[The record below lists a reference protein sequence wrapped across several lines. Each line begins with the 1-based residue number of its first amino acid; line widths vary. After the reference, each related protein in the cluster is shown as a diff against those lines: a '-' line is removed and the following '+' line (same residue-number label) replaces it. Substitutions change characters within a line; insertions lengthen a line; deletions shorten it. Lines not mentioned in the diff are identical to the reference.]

1 MLIQQAYRYELKPNN
16 KQRTLL
22 VKHAGCAR
30 FAYNWALAR
39 RIEEYKKEGTSN
51 NAIKQHRQLNALKK
65 TEFPWMYEV
74 SKCAPQEALRD
85 LQRAYE
91 NFFRR
96 LKAGENPGFP
106 KFKKKGRNDSF
117 RLTGAIYVYPK
128 HIQLPR
134 LGKIRSKEETKVK
147 GKLLSATVR
156 QIATRW
162 FVSLSVDCEVVEPR
176 PFYCEETLPSK
187 KGRGEPKEIKGE
199 VVGIDRGLEKFACVS
214 DGSIFY
220 APKPL
225 KKLFKKLQRLSRS
238 HSHKVKGSSNRRKS
252 AIKLGRLHYRISNIR
267 KDSIHK
273 LSTELAKTKQV
284 LCVESLNTK
293 GMMQNRHLARIISD
307 VAWGELVRQLE
318 YKCLWYGSH
327 LVKAQP
333 KFPSTRMCSR
343 CGHINPSLLL
353 SQRTFQ
359 CEECQ
364 MECDRDINAAKNLE
378 RYALI
383 TVSSTGIDA
392 CGEAVQQGSSVKQEE
407 NAVYPGGING

>member
-1 MLIQQAYRYELKPNN
+1 MKVQKAYRYELKPNN
-16 KQRTLL
+16 VQKTLL
-22 VKHAGCAR
+22 AKHAGVAR
-30 FAYNWALAR
+30 FAYNWGLAR
-39 RIEEYKKEGTSN
+39 RVEEYQRTGKSS
-51 NAIKQHRQLNALKK
+51 NAIEQHRLLNVLKK

-96 LKAGENPGFP
+96 VKAGENPGFP

-117 RLTGAIYVYPK
+117 RLTGAIYVYLK
-128 HIQLPR
+128 TIQLPR
-134 LGKIRSKEETKVK
+134 LGKIKIKEETKVK

-156 QIATRW
+156 RITNRW
-162 FVSLSVDCEVVEPR
+162 FVSLSVDYEIV
-176 PFYCEETLPSK
+176 
-187 KGRGEPKEIKGE
+187 EPKEIKGE

-225 KKLFKKLQRLSRS
+225 KKLLKKLQRLSRC
-238 HSHKVKGSSNRRKS
+238 HSRKVKGSSNKRKS

-284 LCVESLNTK
+284 LCVESLNIK
-293 GMMQNRHLARIISD
+293 GMIQNRHLARSISD
-307 VAWGELVRQLE
+307 VAWGEFIRQLE
-318 YKCLWYGSH
+318 YKCTWYGSH
-327 LVKAQP
+327 LLKAP
-333 KFPSTRMCSR
+333 INFPSTRMCSR
-343 CGHINPSLLL
+343 CGHINPPLLL
-353 SQRTFQ
+353 SQRISQ

-392 CGEAVQQGSSVKQEE
+392 CGEAVQRGSSVKQEE
-407 NAVYPGGING
+407 NAVLDILDVKDG

>member
-1 MLIQQAYRYELKPNN
+1 MKVQKAYRYELKPNN
-16 KQRTLL
+16 VQKTLL
-22 VKHAGCAR
+22 AKHAGVAR

-39 RIEEYKKEGTSN
+39 RIEEYQRTGKSP
-51 NAIKQHRQLNALKK
+51 NAIEQHRLLNLLKK

-106 KFKKKGRNDSF
+106 RFKKKGRNDSF
-117 RLTGAIYVYPK
+117 RLTGAICVYLK
-128 HIQLPR
+128 AIQLPR
-134 LGKIRSKEETKVK
+134 LGKIRTKEETKVK

-156 QIATRW
+156 RIADRW
-162 FVSLSVDCEVVEPR
+162 FVSLSVDCEVVEPKQIR
-176 PFYCEETLPSK
+176 
-187 KGRGEPKEIKGE
+187 GE
-199 VVGIDRGLEKFACVS
+199 VVGIDRGLLKFACVS

-225 KKLFKKLQRLSRS
+225 KKLLKKLQRLSRS
-238 HSHKVKGSSNRRKS
+238 QSRKVKGSSNRRKS
-252 AIKLGRLHYRISNIR
+252 ALKLAKLHYRISNIR
-267 KDSIHK
+267 KDFIHK
-273 LSTELAKTKQV
+273 LSTELVKTKQV

-293 GMMQNRHLARIISD
+293 GMMQNRYLARSISD
-307 VAWGELVRQLE
+307 VAWGEFVRQLD
-318 YKCLWYGSH
+318 YKCLWHGSH
-327 LVKAQP
+327 LIKAQP
-333 KFPSTRMCSR
+333 KFPSTRICSR
-343 CGHINPSLLL
+343 CGYVNPSLLL
-353 SQRTFQ
+353 SQRIFQ
-359 CEECQ
+359 CEDCL

-378 RYALI
+378 RYALT

-392 CGEAVQQGSSVKQEE
+392 CGEAVQQGSSGKQEE

>member
-1 MLIQQAYRYELKPNN
+1 MKVQKAYRYELKPNN
-16 KQRTLL
+16 VQKTLL
-22 VKHAGCAR
+22 AKHAGVAR
-30 FAYNWALAR
+30 FAYNWGLAR
-39 RIEEYKKEGTSN
+39 RREEYQCTGKSS
-51 NAIKQHRQLNALKK
+51 NAIEQHRLLNALKK

-85 LQRAYE
+85 LDRAYQ
-91 NFFRR
+91 NFFRK
-96 LKAGENPGFP
+96 LKNGEKPGFP
-106 KFKKKGRNDSF
+106 KFKKKGIHDSF
-117 RLTGAIYVYPK
+117 RLTGLFKIYPS

-134 LGKIRSKEETKVK
+134 LGKIKTKENTAKFK
-147 GKLLSATVR
+147 WKILSAAVCR
-156 QIATRW
+156 IADRW
-162 FVSLSVDCEVVEPR
+162 FVSLSVDCEVVEP
-176 PFYCEETLPSK
+176 
-187 KGRGEPKEIKGE
+187 KEIKKE
-199 VVGIDRGLEKFACVS
+199 VVGIDRGLEKFVCVS
-214 DGSIFY
+214 DDSTFY

-225 KKLFKKLQRLSRS
+225 KKLLKKLQRLSRS
-238 HSHKVKGSSNRRKS
+238 QSRKVKRSSNRRKS
-252 AIKLGRLHYRISNIR
+252 AIKLARLHYRISNIR
-267 KDSIHK
+267 KDFIHK
-273 LSTELAKTKQV
+273 LTTQLAKTKQV

-293 GMMQNRHLARIISD
+293 GMMQNRHLARSISD
-307 VAWGELVRQLE
+307 VAWGEFVRQLE
-318 YKCLWYGSH
+318 YKCLWYGSC

-378 RYALI
+378 RYALT

>member
-1 MLIQQAYRYELKPNN
+1 
-16 KQRTLL
+16 
-22 VKHAGCAR
+22 
-30 FAYNWALAR
+30 
-39 RIEEYKKEGTSN
+39 
-51 NAIKQHRQLNALKK
+51 LKK

-85 LQRAYE
+85 LDRAYE

-96 LKAGENPGFP
+96 VKNGEGPGFP
-106 KFKKKGRNDSF
+106 KFKKKGINDHF
-117 RLTGAIYVYPK
+117 RLTGSIHIFLKA
-128 HIQLPR
+128 IQLPR
-134 LGKIRSKEETKVK
+134 LGKIRSKEETRVK

-156 QIATRW
+156 RIADRW
-162 FVSLSVDCEVVEPR
+162 FVSLSVECEVVEP
-176 PFYCEETLPSK
+176 
-187 KGRGEPKEIKGE
+187 KEIRGE

-225 KKLFKKLQRLSRS
+225 NKLLKKLQRLSRS
-238 HSHKVKGSSNRRKS
+238 HSRKVKGSSNRRKS
-252 AIKLGRLHYRISNIR
+252 AINLSRFHYRISNIR
-267 KDSIHK
+267 KDFIHK
-273 LSTELAKTKQV
+273 LSTDLAKTKQV
-284 LCVESLNTK
+284 LCVESLNAK
-293 GMMQNRHLARIISD
+293 GMMQNRYLARSISD
-307 VAWGELVRQLE
+307 VAWGEFVRQLE
-318 YKCLWYGSH
+318 YKCSWYGSH
-327 LVKAQP
+327 LIKAP
-333 KFPSTRMCSR
+333 VRFPSSRMCSR

-378 RYALI
+378 RYGLT

-407 NAVYPGGING
+407 NAVYPSGING

>member
-22 VKHAGCAR
+22 AKHAGTAR
-30 FAYNWALAR
+30 FAYNWGLSR
-39 RIEEYKKEGTSN
+39 RIEEYKTEGKSS

-85 LQRAYE
+85 LERAYE

-106 KFKKKGRNDSF
+106 KFKKKGINDHF
-117 RLTGAIYVYPK
+117 RLTGSIHVFLKA
-128 HIQLPR
+128 IQLPR
-134 LGKIRSKEETKVK
+134 LGKIKTKEETKVK

-156 QIATRW
+156 RIADRW
-162 FVSLSVDCEVVEPR
+162 FVSLSVEREVVEP
-176 PFYCEETLPSK
+176 
-187 KGRGEPKEIKGE
+187 KELRGE
-199 VVGIDRGLEKFACVS
+199 VVGIDRGLLKFACVS

-225 KKLFKKLQRLSRS
+225 KKLLKKLQRLSRS
-238 HSHKVKGSSNRRKS
+238 HSRKVKGSRNRRKS
-252 AIKLGRLHYRISNIR
+252 TIKLARMHFRICNIR
-267 KDSIHK
+267 QDFLHK
-273 LSTELAKTKQV
+273 LTTQLAKTKQGI
-284 LCVESLNTK
+284 CVENLNTK
-293 GMMQNRHLARIISD
+293 GMMQNRYLTRSISD
-307 VAWGELVRQLE
+307 VAWGEFVRQLE
-318 YKCLWYGSH
+318 YKCAWYGSH
-327 LVKAQP
+327 LVKVP
-333 KFPSTRMCSR
+333 IKFPSTRMCNR

-353 SQRTFQ
+353 SQRIFQ
-359 CEECQ
+359 CEECL

-378 RYALI
+378 RYALT

-392 CGEAVQQGSSVKQEE
+392 CGEAAQQGSSVKQEE
-407 NAVYPGGING
+407 NAVYPVGING

>member
-1 MLIQQAYRYELKPNN
+1 MKVQKAYRYELKPNN
-16 KQRTLL
+16 AQKTLL
-22 VKHAGCAR
+22 AKHAGCAR
-30 FAYNWALAR
+30 FAYNWGLSR
-39 RIEEYKKEGTSN
+39 RIEKYKRTGKSS
-51 NAIKQHRQLNALKK
+51 NAIEQHRQLNLLKK

-117 RLTGAIYVYPK
+117 RLTGAICVYLK
-128 HIQLPR
+128 TIQLPR
-134 LGKIRSKEETKVK
+134 LGKIRSKEEIKVK

-156 QIATRW
+156 RIADRW
-162 FVSLSVDCEVVEPR
+162 FVSLNVECEVVE
-176 PFYCEETLPSK
+176 
-187 KGRGEPKEIKGE
+187 IKAIKQG
-199 VVGIDRGLEKFACVS
+199 VVGLDRGLEKFVCVS
-214 DGSIFY
+214 DGRIYY

-225 KKLFKKLQRLSRS
+225 KKLLKNLQRLSRV
-238 HSHKVKGSSNRRKS
+238 HSRKVKGSSNRRKS
-252 AIKLGRLHYRISNIR
+252 AIELARLHYRISNIR
-267 KDSIHK
+267 KDFIHK
-273 LSTELAKTKQV
+273 LSTELAKTKQI

-293 GMMQNRHLARIISD
+293 GMLQNRYLARSISD
-307 VAWGELVRQLE
+307 VAWGEFVRQLE
-318 YKCLWYGSH
+318 YKCLWYGSY
-327 LVKAQP
+327 LVKTQP
-333 KFPSTRMCSR
+333 KFPSTKMCSR
-343 CGHINPSLLL
+343 CGHINPPLLL
-353 SQRTFQ
+353 SQRMFQ

-378 RYALI
+378 RYALT

-407 NAVYPGGING
+407 NAVYPIGING

>member
-1 MLIQQAYRYELKPNN
+1 MKVQKAYRYALKPNN
-16 KQRTLL
+16 AQKTLL
-22 VKHAGCAR
+22 AKHAGCAR
-30 FAYNWALAR
+30 FAYNWGLAR
-39 RIEEYKKEGTSN
+39 RIEEYQRTGKSP
-51 NAIKQHRQLNALKK
+51 NAIKQHRLLNLLKK

-117 RLTGAIYVYPK
+117 RLTGAICVYLK
-128 HIQLPR
+128 TIQLPR
-134 LGKIRSKEETKVK
+134 LGKIRSKEETKLK
-147 GKLLSATVR
+147 GKILSATVR
-156 QIATRW
+156 RIADRW
-162 FVSLSVDCEVVEPR
+162 FVSLSVEREVANP
-176 PFYCEETLPSK
+176 LPVS
-187 KGRGEPKEIKGE
+187 GAA
-199 VVGIDRGLEKFACVS
+199 VGIDRGLEKFACVS

-225 KKLFKKLQRLSRS
+225 KELLKKLQRLSRT
-238 HSHKVKGSSNRRKS
+238 HSRKVKGSSNRRKS
-252 AIKLGRLHYRISNIR
+252 AIKLAKLHYRISNIR
-267 KDSIHK
+267 KDFIHK
-273 LSTELAKTKQV
+273 LTTDLAKTKQV

-293 GMMQNRHLARIISD
+293 GMMQNRYLARSISD
-307 VAWGELVRQLE
+307 VAWGEFVRQIE

-327 LVKAQP
+327 LVKAP
-333 KFPSTRMCSR
+333 VKFPSTRMCSR
-343 CGHINPSLLL
+343 CGHINLPLLL
-353 SQRTFQ
+353 SQRIFQ
-359 CEECQ
+359 CEDCL

-378 RYALI
+378 RYALT

-407 NAVYPGGING
+407 NAIYPAGING